1 MVAVILLVTLLAAA
15 AGLCLGLLLGQR
27 MEQRRYGDL
36 RDEVRD
42 ASAAAVAASSQ
53 QVFAMADAKLQET
66 ERVVAPVQSSL
77 ATLTSQLG
85 SLAEREAAWQA
96 QLREQVE
103 SVRSAGDGIRRE
115 TQSLA
120 EALRRPHVRGQW
132 GELQL
137 RRSLEI
143 AGLTRHCTFEE
154 QVSNR
159 SDDGLIRPD
168 AVIRMPE
175 GRCVVIDS
183 KVPLEA
189 FLSTGSAKTAA
200 EREEHLRRHAQQ
212 VRQHIDT
219 LSGKAY
225 WRQFESSPDFVVM
238 FLPSEAIFAQA
249 LVTDPTLLEYATRKS
264 LVLATPTTLIAMLRT
279 IGHAWTQQAVA
290 DNTREIHR
298 TATELYER
306 LAIASGYLDKLG
318 RSLGTAVGSYN
329 QFVGSLETRVLV
341 SARRL
346 HDLDV
351 GTDAVE
357 SPQPREESVRPLTA
371 PELVVGEEP
380 VAITGPPGQE
390 QWVRR
395 AVGE

>member
-66 ERVVAPVQSSL
+66 ERVVATVQYSL